1 MSDLASIDVS
11 DSGGGVLV
19 ARLLGDLDLSNLH
32 AVHTALVDATPN
44 DAVGLVVDLSGVQ
57 FLDSSGVETL
67 FRLQRSLAI
76 RQQRFAVAIPPEAT
90 IRRALELSGAATE
103 MTLCPSVDA
112 ALESV
117 RVAPASDAQQQAV

>member
-1 MSDLASIDVS
+1 MSDLARIDVA
-11 DSGGGVLV
+11 DAGDGVLV
-19 ARLLGDLDLSNLH
+19 ARLLGDLDLSNLP

-44 DAVGLVVDLSGVQ
+44 AAVGLVVDLSGVQ

-90 IRRALELSGAATE
+90 IRRALELSGAASE
-103 MTLCPSVDA
+103 IALCPNVDA
-112 ALESV
+112 ALGAV
-117 RVAPASDAQQQAV
+117 RAAPESDAQQAV

>member
-1 MSDLASIDVS
+1 VSDLARIDVS
-11 DSGGGVLV
+11 DAGDGALV

-44 DAVGLVVDLSGVQ
+44 DAVALVVDLSGVQ

-76 RQQRFAVAIPPEAT
+76 RQQRFAVSIPPDAT
-90 IRRALELSGAATE
+90 IRRALELSGAASE

-112 ALESV
+112 ALAAV
-117 RVAPASDAQQQAV
+117 RAAPGRDAQQAV

>member
-1 MSDLASIDVS
+1 VSDLARIDVA
-11 DSGGGVLV
+11 DAGDGVLV
-19 ARLLGDLDLSNLH
+19 ARVIGDLDLSNLH

-44 DAVGLVVDLSGVQ
+44 DAIGLVVDLSGVQ

-90 IRRALELSGAATE
+90 IRRALELSGAAGE
-103 MTLCPSVDA
+103 MALCPSADA
-112 ALESV
+112 ALGAV
-117 RVAPASDAQQQAV
+117 RAAPERGAQQAV